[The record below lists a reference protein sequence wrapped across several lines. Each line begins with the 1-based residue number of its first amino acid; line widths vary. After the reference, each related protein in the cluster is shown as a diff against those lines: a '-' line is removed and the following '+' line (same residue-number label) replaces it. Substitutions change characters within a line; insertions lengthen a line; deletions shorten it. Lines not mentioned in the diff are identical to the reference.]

1 MNKLTKNKRNVEVGI
16 DDIIEYFIKTQKEI
30 NNTSAYS
37 IDETENRIKLF
48 HKRDTLEH
56 VLACF
61 GIRAYELDFDEYNSL
76 EIK

>member
-1 MNKLTKNKRNVEVGI
+1 MI
-16 DDIIEYFIKTQKEI
+16 FIEYFIKTQKEI

-37 IDETENRIKLF
+37 MDETENRIKLF
-48 HKRDTLEH
+48 HKRDTLEY

-61 GIRAYELDFDEYNSL
+61 GIQAYELDFDEYNSF